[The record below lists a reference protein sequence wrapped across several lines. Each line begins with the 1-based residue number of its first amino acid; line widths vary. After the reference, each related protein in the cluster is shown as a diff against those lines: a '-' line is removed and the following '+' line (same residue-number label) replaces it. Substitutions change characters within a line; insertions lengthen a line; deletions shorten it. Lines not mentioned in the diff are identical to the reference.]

1 MILSLKFIA
10 GLRSCLYYVF
20 TFSADDGEV
29 FKVKKS
35 SHSKK
40 IRRQIDREKEERK
53 KKGSPKVDATSDDKI
68 KEKNQIIATEEVT
81 IKIKNPIV
89 RIYSIVINYSIFAII
104 NLILYPRLDLLPYL
118 IRF

>member
-1 MILSLKFIA
+1 M
-10 GLRSCLYYVF
+10 
-20 TFSADDGEV
+20 

-53 KKGSPKVDATSDDKI
+53 KKGSPKIDTTFDEKA

-89 RIYSIVINYSIFAII
+89 SILSVNFQQIRRIFVKITGDF
-104 NLILYPRLDLLPYL
+104 RLDLLPYL
-118 IRF
+118 IEF

>member
-1 MILSLKFIA
+1 M
-10 GLRSCLYYVF
+10 
-20 TFSADDGEV
+20 

-53 KKGSPKVDATSDDKI
+53 KKGSPKIETTSDDKV

-89 RIYSIVINYSIFAII
+89 SILIQPSTVSLRVLLKILVKITRYSR
-104 NLILYPRLDLLPYL
+104 PDLLPYP
-118 IRF
+118 IKF